1 MRSLRRSIYLLALGS
16 ALLAASVSAQPGI
29 SSNPARELE
38 RTDRILERAQ
48 DQVGVSE
55 SSRAAEY
62 LRKALDLQTQAVT
75 KYNPRDRVT
84 WRPAYQLTMEAR
96 ELARRALETAEIDVK
111 AHESIRDLIDST
123 RDMAQDATSLVHERG
138 DPEAERLLEGGLY
151 QLQRA
156 EDAYRAMEYRKA
168 IGLASSA
175 RDLVQ
180 RAMQRARGDAP
191 GSVVAVDAAIDRT
204 QAVIEEVRLRLED
217 TTDSRARSLL
227 DDAVRLQTNAIQMHK
242 EQRTAI
248 ALRLTT
254 QARQLALDA
263 LLLVADKPEKDDVER
278 ALSVV
283 DQLIQDTSGLIM
295 ASGSKEAVALLESA
309 RQRESEARLHLSQG
323 KPALALASARIAEG
337 LLHRAAEMAG
347 ER

>member
-1 MRSLRRSIYLLALGS
+1 MRSLRRSFFLLALGS

-29 SSNPARELE
+29 TSNPARELE

-55 SSRAAEY
+55 SGRAQEY
-62 LRKALDLQTQAVT
+62 LRKAIDLQAQAVT
-75 KYNPRDRVT
+75 KYDPRDQAT
-84 WRPAYQLTMEAR
+84 WRPAYQLTMSAR
-96 ELARRALETAEIDVK
+96 DLARRALETAEIDVK

-123 RDMAQDATSLVHERG
+123 RDLAQDATSLVHERG
-138 DPEAERLLEGGLY
+138 DPEAVRLLDGGLY

-156 EDAYRAMEYRKA
+156 EDAYRTMEYRKA

-191 GSVVAVDAAIDRT
+191 GSVAAVEAAIDRT
-204 QAVIEEVRLRLED
+204 QAVIEEVRLHLED
-217 TTDSRARSLL
+217 AAEPRARGLL
-227 DDAVRLQTNAIQMHK
+227 DDAIRLQTSAIQMQQ
-242 EQRTAI
+242 EQRAAI

-254 QARQLALDA
+254 QARQLALEA

-283 DQLIQDTSGLIM
+283 DQLIQDTSSVI
-295 ASGSKEAVALLESA
+295 ASSGSKEAAALLDSA
-309 RQRESEARLHLSQG
+309 RQRESEARLLLSQG
-323 KPALALASARIAEG
+323 KPALAIASARIAEA